1 MACCVLKADNV
12 MDDVWEIAGETGASM
27 GPAPLPLETLMPL
40 VKPLVWRSQAADSFG
55 YFLPI
60 SQDGENSS
68 YVPDRMQMIS
78 VYRNGVRQFCGRV
91 VSRKYIF
98 NRTGQGWEIEAKGGW
113 HELER
118 VPLIAD
124 ATPTYDIPQQSLS
137 LSIRTVLER
146 AISAGAQ
153 LQIGEI
159 APMMDCF
166 PLQFRAATVAAVM
179 QDLLRFSQDAMSVVD
194 YETSP
199 PTLHITRRRTAQAH
213 QIVLGTDAVVECE
226 VSPDDTATPDR
237 VDLVYAIAD
246 QNGIVS
252 QQTESA
258 GTAEP
263 RNRLQVVTAPTGFE
277 DFQTRAAAA
286 EQNVQTVTLVS
297 SLPLS
302 FFISRDA
309 RLAEIEATYPGMV
322 SANLQSG
329 PLTVSS
335 PTWSGFRISSWT
347 FPQSRRLVG
356 TGAAPSLMHYIE
368 RGQWQE
374 WMGTRLGIQSEEVQC
389 EGTFW
394 VAANKSAGFTAGQI
408 ELLQAM
414 ELFHENSSF
423 WFYRYR
429 SNVTTRAISRAYATA
444 TILRDPADYPVIP
457 PPTGI
462 AAFLLETMVDV
473 PYDGRIIY
481 DAWQPYAR
489 QSGGVINID
498 GGVPEL
504 LTARA
509 QVREEIYDLATRT
522 RTLHLGASS
531 AGAGV
536 ELMSRF
542 RRLSA
547 R

>member
-1 MACCVLKADNV
+1 
-12 MDDVWEIAGETGASM
+12 MDDEWEIAGETGASM

-40 VKPLVWRSQAADSFG
+40 VKPIVWRSQAADSFG

-118 VPLIAD
+118 LPLIAD

-137 LSIRTVLER
+137 RSIRTVLER

-166 PLQFRAATVAAVM
+166 PLEFRAATVAAVM
-179 QDLLRFSQDAMSVVD
+179 QDLLKFSQDAMTVVD

-199 PTLHITRRRTAQAH
+199 PTLHITRRLTAQAH

-302 FFISRDA
+302 VFINQDA
-309 RLAEIEATYPGMV
+309 RLAEIEAAYPGQV
-322 SANLQSG
+322 TNTFRSDS
-329 PLTVSS
+329 LTLTGS
-335 PTWSGFRISSWT
+335 TTAGFNVTTWT

-356 TGAAPSLMHYIE
+356 TGAAPSLVNYIV

-374 WMGTRLGIQSEEVQC
+374 WMATKLGIQSEAVQC
-389 EGTFW
+389 EGSFW
-394 VAANKSAGFTAGQI
+394 VRVSKSTQPTQGDIDLIQS
-408 ELLQAM
+408 M
-414 ELFHENSSF
+414 ELFAQDSAF
-423 WFYRYR
+423 WYYRYQ
-429 SNVTTRAISRAYATA
+429 SNVTTRAISRAYSTA

-509 QVREEIYDLATRT
+509 QVKEEIYDLATRT